1 MKIDM
6 RFLRQLPGIRSYLCF
21 TILMGLF
28 VGMLVIVQA
37 YALSRIIE
45 RVFLGVYGLPQVWEL
60 MLVFGAVILLRA
72 ALAWGR
78 EVAGNAIAARI
89 KLYLRER
96 VLAHLFAL
104 GPAYTRGERS
114 GELISSIV
122 EGVEALDPYFSRYLP
137 QCFLSALVPALILIA
152 VFSVD
157 VPSGIILLVM
167 VPILPFLMAMAG
179 LMARAETRR
188 RWNTLRLMSA
198 HFLDVLQGLTTLKL
212 FGRSQEEIAQIRQV
226 SEQFRHETM
235 GTLRIAFFSSFLLE
249 EGATISAA
257 MIAVEIGFRLLLGQM
272 PFQTALFV
280 LLLTPEFFLPLR
292 LLGARY
298 HDGMAGSVAVQRIAE
313 ILATPAPRNVQGES
327 TAVPAVW
334 QDLAREV
341 IRFDRVDYA
350 YDGQRPALHG
360 VSFQIAPSQKTAL
373 VGPSGAGKST
383 IAHLLLRF
391 IAADSGRIAVGTQD
405 LDEIAP
411 QAWRSQIAW
420 VPQHPYLFNATVAE
434 NIRLA
439 RPQATQDEIIAA
451 AQHAHAHEFI
461 SALPQAYDTI
471 IGERG
476 ARLSAGEAQR
486 ISLAR
491 AFLKNAPL
499 LVLDEATSHLDA
511 GYEAE
516 ILDALSH
523 LQHGHT
529 VLIIAHRLRTVCD
542 ADRIVVMDAGR
553 IVATGT
559 HERLVQSC
567 ALYRRLVT
575 AYQEGRV

>member
-1 MKIDM
+1 MKTDM
-6 RFLRQLPGIRSYLCF
+6 RFLRQLPGIRSYLFF

-28 VGMLVIVQA
+28 MGMLVIVQA
-37 YALSRIIE
+37 YALSHIIE
-45 RVFLGVYGLPQVWEL
+45 RVFLGAYGLSQVWTL
-60 MLVFGAVILLRA
+60 MLVLGAVILARA

-78 EVAGNAIAARI
+78 ERAGNAIAARI

-104 GPAYTRGERS
+104 GPAYTREERS

-157 VPSGIILLVM
+157 VPSGIILLIM

-179 LMARAETRR
+179 LMARAETKR
-188 RWNTLRLMSA
+188 RWYTLRLMSA

-212 FGRSQEEIAQIRQV
+212 FGHSQEEIEQIRQV

-280 LLLTPEFFLPLR
+280 LLLAPEFFLPLR

-313 ILATPAPRNVQGES
+313 ILATPVHCNVQ
-327 TAVPAVW
+327 ADPAAR
-334 QDLAREV
+334 QDLVGEV
-341 IRFDRVDYA
+341 IRFELVDYA

-360 VSFQIAPSQKTAL
+360 VSFQIAPGQKTAL
-373 VGPSGAGKST
+373 VGPSGGGKST

-391 IAADSGRIAVGTQD
+391 IAADSGRIVAGAQS
-405 LDEIAP
+405 LDAITP
-411 QAWRSQIAW
+411 QAWRAGIAW

-439 RPQATQDEIIAA
+439 CPQATPDEVIAA
-451 AQHAHAHEFI
+451 AQDAHAHEFI
-461 SALPQAYDTI
+461 SAMPQAYDTV

-511 GYEAE
+511 GSEAE
-516 ILDALSH
+516 ILDALSR
-523 LQHGHT
+523 LQRGRT

-542 ADRIVVMDAGR
+542 ADQIIVMDAGHV
-553 IVATGT
+553 VATGT
-559 HERLVQSC
+559 HARLVQSC
-567 ALYRRLVT
+567 ALYRRLIS